1 MVSSEN
7 REMQVILGK
16 ILRDMRE
23 AAGYTIK
30 ELSEIA
36 NIERNGY
43 SLIEKGE
50 RNVSIGIL
58 CKISTALNVTPTDI
72 INSTDFSIF
81 VNKTKNVQADVV
93 LTEDMLSGIDM
104 IKLGKFIKKMR
115 EKSDLSQQQFAEYIG
130 ISRNEINRIE
140 NNRAKPDGKVINAI
154 CMTLAINTK
163 ELLDKI
169 T

>member
-1 MVSSEN
+1 MISSEN
-7 REMQVILGK
+7 REMQVILGR

-23 AAGYTIK
+23 EAGYTIK
-30 ELSEIA
+30 ELSELA

-43 SLIEKGE
+43 SMIEKGE

-72 INSTDFSIF
+72 INSTDFSKF
-81 VNKTKNVQADVV
+81 TKKIKSVQADVV
-93 LTEDMLSGIDM
+93 LTEDMLNEIDM
-104 IKLGKFIKKMR
+104 IKFGKFIKKMR
-115 EKSDLSQQQFAEYIG
+115 EKSDLSQQKFAEYIG

-140 NNRAKPDGKVINAI
+140 NNRAKPDEKVIHAI
-154 CMTLAINTK
+154 CITLEINIK
-163 ELLDKI
+163 ELLNEI

>member
-1 MVSSEN
+1 MISSEN

-23 AAGYTIK
+23 EAGYTIK
-30 ELSEIA
+30 DLSELA

-72 INSTDFSIF
+72 VNSTDFSEFI
-81 VNKTKNVQADVV
+81 KKNVQADVV
-93 LTEDMLSGIDM
+93 LTEDMLNEINM
-104 IKLGKFIKKMR
+104 IKFGKFIKKKR
-115 EKSDLSQQQFAEYIG
+115 EISDLPQQKFAEYIG

-140 NNRAKPDGKVINAI
+140 NNRAKPDEKVIHAI
-154 CMTLAINTK
+154 CITLEINIK
-163 ELLDKI
+163 ELLNEI

>member
-1 MVSSEN
+1 MISSEN

-23 AAGYTIK
+23 EAGYTIK
-30 ELSEIA
+30 ELSELA

-72 INSTDFSIF
+72 VNSTDFSEFI
-81 VNKTKNVQADVV
+81 KKNVQADVV
-93 LTEDMLSGIDM
+93 LTEDMLNEIDM
-104 IKLGKFIKKMR
+104 IKFGKFIKKMR
-115 EKSDLSQQQFAEYIG
+115 VISDLSQQKFAEYIG

-140 NNRAKPDGKVINAI
+140 NNRAKLDEKVIHAI
-154 CMTLAINTK
+154 CITLEINIK
-163 ELLDKI
+163 ELLNEI

>member
-1 MVSSEN
+1 MISSEN

-23 AAGYTIK
+23 EAGYTMK
-30 ELSEIA
+30 ELSELA

-72 INSTDFSIF
+72 VNSTDFSKF
-81 VNKTKNVQADVV
+81 VKMTKSVQVDDE
-93 LTEDMLSGIDM
+93 LTADMLSGIDM
-104 IKLGKFIKKMR
+104 IKLGMFVKKIR
-115 EKSDLSQQQFAEYIG
+115 ENSDLSQQKFANSIG
-130 ISRNEINRIE
+130 LSRNEINRIE
-140 NNRAKPDGKVINAI
+140 NNRAKVSIEVIDAI
-154 CMTLAINTK
+154 CTTLKMNK
-163 ELLDKI
+163 KDLFDEL

>member
-1 MVSSEN
+1 MISSEN

-23 AAGYTIK
+23 EAGYMIK
-30 ELSEIA
+30 DLSELA

-72 INSTDFSIF
+72 VNSTDFSEFI
-81 VNKTKNVQADVV
+81 KKNVQADVV
-93 LTEDMLSGIDM
+93 LTEDMLNEIDM
-104 IKLGKFIKKMR
+104 IKFGKFIKKKR
-115 EKSDLSQQQFAEYIG
+115 EISDLPQQKFAEYIG

-140 NNRAKPDGKVINAI
+140 NNRAKPDEKVIHAI
-154 CMTLAINTK
+154 CITLEINIK
-163 ELLDKI
+163 ELLNEI

>member
-1 MVSSEN
+1 MISSEN

-23 AAGYTIK
+23 EAGYTIK
-30 ELSEIA
+30 DLSELA

-72 INSTDFSIF
+72 VNSTDFSEFI
-81 VNKTKNVQADVV
+81 KKNVQADVV
-93 LTEDMLSGIDM
+93 LTEDMLNEIDM
-104 IKLGKFIKKMR
+104 IKFGKFIKKKR
-115 EKSDLSQQQFAEYIG
+115 EISDLPQQKFAEYIG

-140 NNRAKPDGKVINAI
+140 NNRAKPDEKVIHAI
-154 CMTLAINTK
+154 CITLEINIK
-163 ELLDKI
+163 ELLNEI

>member
-1 MVSSEN
+1 MISSEN
-7 REMQVILGK
+7 REMQVILGR

-23 AAGYTIK
+23 EAGYTIK
-30 ELSEIA
+30 ELSELA

-72 INSTDFSIF
+72 VNSTDFSEFI
-81 VNKTKNVQADVV
+81 KQDVQTDVV
-93 LTEDMLSGIDM
+93 LTEDMLNEIDM
-104 IKLGKFIKKMR
+104 IKFGKFIKKMR
-115 EKSDLSQQQFAEYIG
+115 EKSDLSQQKFANSIG
-130 ISRNEINRIE
+130 LSRNEINRIE
-140 NNRAKPDGKVINAI
+140 NNRAKVSIEVIDAI
-154 CMTLAINTK
+154 CTTLKMNK
-163 ELLDKI
+163 KDLFDEL

>member
-1 MVSSEN
+1 MIFSEN
-7 REMQVILGK
+7 REMQVMLVK

-23 AAGYTIK
+23 EAGYTIK
-30 ELSEIA
+30 ELSELA

-72 INSTDFSIF
+72 VNSTDFSEFI
-81 VNKTKNVQADVV
+81 KKNVQTDVV
-93 LTEDMLSGIDM
+93 LTEDMLNEIDM
-104 IKLGKFIKKMR
+104 IKFGKFIKKMR
-115 EKSDLSQQQFAEYIG
+115 EISDLSQQKFAEYIG

-140 NNRAKPDGKVINAI
+140 NNRAKPDEKVIHAI
-154 CMTLAINTK
+154 CITLEINIK
-163 ELLDKI
+163 ELLNEI